1 MKNDYLND
9 KSFEVDD
16 DKELE
21 KNIKLHELNKKYQ
34 PKLVLLLVQITVCLI
49 ILILATV
56 LKSFGGSFFEYVKQ
70 WYNDKINDSLI
81 VEKSIDEYKNVV
93 NKKFSK
99 DVKFLNQGTKDLQ
112 NVNLSVN
119 LFEPLES
126 GKITSKFG
134 TRNDPIT
141 GKESTH
147 NGLDIGAESG
157 KPIYAVLSGTIK
169 KAEKIGG
176 YGNCVIIDHGNNI
189 ETLYAHC
196 KSLEVLPGD
205 SVKRGQEVA
214 LVGSTGRST
223 GSHLHFEILI
233 DGKKINPEKFF
244 NGTYV

>member
-1 MKNDYLND
+1 MRNTYLKNE
-9 KSFEVDD
+9 SFEIDE
-16 DKELE
+16 DKDLD

-56 LKSFGGSFFEYVKQ
+56 LKSFGGSFFECVKQ

-81 VEKSIDEYKNVV
+81 VEKSIDEYKNLMS
-93 NKKFSK
+93 KKFSK
-99 DVKFLNQGTKDLQ
+99 DVKFLNQDIKELQ
-112 NVNLSVN
+112 NINLSVN
-119 LFEPLES
+119 LFDPLES

-134 TRNDPIT
+134 KRNDPIT

-157 KPIYAVLSGTIK
+157 KPIYAVLSGTVK

-176 YGNCVIIDHGNNI
+176 YGNCIIIDHGNNI

-196 KSLEVLPGD
+196 QSLEVLSGD
-205 SVKRGQEVA
+205 LVNRGQEVA

-223 GSHLHFEILI
+223 GNHLHFEILI
-233 DGKKINPEKFF
+233 DGKRLNPEKFF